1 MNFTEFFLSC
11 DMELNNTVTIIWIY
25 FVIFFLHF
33 FSMNEN
39 QFLLIP
45 FSRWRIDSMGISWRC
60 LVKFYIC
67 MVHSILTCCSV
78 CFVISLN
85 QDCLFESDY
94 FWQQVPCWQIIVC
107 SCLPTI
113 TSSKFFVFV
122 ILKCFFIK
130 QLLLFCKTTPPPQ
143 TSLLWLKHL
152 KTDKCVLE
160 QVHICK
166 SFRFLDSSCDQKWR
180 KNPEIILNF
189 YFRMKL

>member
-1 MNFTEFFLSC
+1 
-11 DMELNNTVTIIWIY
+11 
-25 FVIFFLHF
+25 
-33 FSMNEN
+33 MNEN

-67 MVHSILTCCSV
+67 MVHSILTCSSV
-78 CFVISLN
+78 CFVIILN

-122 ILKCFFIK
+122 RLKCFFIK
-130 QLLLFCKTTPPPQ
+130 QLLHVCKTTNPPPPKKTPTNQ

-152 KTDKCVLE
+152 KTDKRVLA

-166 SFRFLDSSCDQKWR
+166 SFRFLDSSRDQKWW

>member
-11 DMELNNTVTIIWIY
+11 DIELNNTVTIIWIY

-67 MVHSILTCCSV
+67 MVHSILTCSSV
-78 CFVISLN
+78 CFVITLN

-94 FWQQVPCWQIIVC
+94 FWQQVPCWQIIVR

-122 ILKCFFIK
+122 RLSSNSFIFAR
-130 QLLLFCKTTPPPQ
+130 QQIPPQKTPTNQ

-152 KTDKCVLE
+152 KTDKRVLA
-160 QVHICK
+160 QVHIC
-166 SFRFLDSSCDQKWR
+166 
-180 KNPEIILNF
+180 
-189 YFRMKL
+189 